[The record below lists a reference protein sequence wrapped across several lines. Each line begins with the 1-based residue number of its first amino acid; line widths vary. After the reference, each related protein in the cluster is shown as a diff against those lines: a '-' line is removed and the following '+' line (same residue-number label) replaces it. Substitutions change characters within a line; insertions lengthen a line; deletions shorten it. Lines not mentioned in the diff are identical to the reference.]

1 MLQQEEQKAL
11 KKIEDTRKK
20 TREIQELQAKNDA
33 DYIKRLKEEQAKR
46 DYEEN
51 EKRLTHMKKEKS
63 TLSNKFKG
71 NEVMMQ
77 KLAAASE
84 VKAQK

>member
-1 MLQQEEQKAL
+1 
-11 KKIEDTRKK
+11 
-20 TREIQELQAKNDA
+20 
-33 DYIKRLKEEQAKR
+33 
-46 DYEEN
+46 
-51 EKRLTHMKKEKS
+51 MKKEKS